1 MAEVTLNTKIKLRY
15 DTYANWLSKNPIL
28 KPGEA
33 AVATVPTGD
42 THDVSTSLPAVVIKI
57 GDGTHHYDELQFLS
71 AKSADVYAWAKA
83 ATKPTYAASEISGLS
98 DYISGEIQDTDT
110 QYQIVKVDDYNYKLQ
125 SKALKATTWTDKSTF
140 TIPNHD
146 DKILADAKAYADGL
160 AGAESALAATVG
172 KLNTTITNKESVWD
186 KKQNAIT
193 DGSAVIASVED
204 DVVTLKAGV
213 KQTSG
218 AVGQGTGADIVLAK
232 VAKTGAAA
240 DISIADADNKITAT
254 TVEGALAEI
263 ATKLSSAVSGGNV
276 TCEKSVPDGVAAR
289 YTFKQGGVAIE
300 NAVIDIPKDM
310 VVSSGTVQTLG
321 APDKDNGDKWPS
333 AGTYLVLTLANAT
346 SDKVYINVGNLIEY
360 VTSGSGSNDMVKIT
374 VSNDHKVTAAITDGS
389 VTLAKLASAV
399 QAQINKAHG
408 HTNKAELDKIAT
420 GDKAKW
426 DGAAAK
432 AHEHANKAV
441 IDDIA
446 PEDVTKWNAAD
457 AAIAGAVEA
466 STIDVDNTSIEL
478 SSDNKLAVK
487 QVNVNKLFV
496 ASGDTLI
503 FDCGNASS

>member
-28 KPGEA
+28 KTGEA

-42 THDVSTSLPAVVIKI
+42 TNGVSTSLPAVVIKI

-71 AKSADVYAWAKA
+71 ARSADVYAWAKA
-83 ATKPTYAASEISGLS
+83 ATKPTYDASEITGLS
-98 DYISGEIQDTDT
+98 EYISGEIQDTDT

-125 SKALKATTWTDKSTF
+125 SKALKATAWTDVSTF

-160 AGAESALAATVG
+160 AGAESTLAATVN
-172 KLNTTITNKESVWD
+172 KLNTTITKKESVWD

-193 DGSAVIASVED
+193 DGSATIASVD
-204 DVVTLKAGV
+204 DNVVTLKAGV
-213 KQTSG
+213 KQTGG

-232 VAKTGAAA
+232 VAKTGAAT
-240 DISIADADNKITAT
+240 DISIADADDKITAT

-263 ATKLSSAVSGGNV
+263 ATKLASAVSGGNV
-276 TCEKSVPDGVAAR
+276 TCEKSAPDGVAAR

-310 VVSSGTVQTLG
+310 VVQSGSVVKNPAGQ
-321 APDKDNGDKWPS
+321 K
-333 AGTYLVLTLANAT
+333 AGTYIELVLANAT
-346 SDKVYINVGNLIEY
+346 NDKIYVNVGDLIEY

-374 VSNDHKVTAAITDGS
+374 VSNDHKVTADITDGS
-389 VTLAKLASAV
+389 ITLAKLASAV
-399 QAQINKAHG
+399 QTQINKAHE

-441 IDDIA
+441 IDGIA
-446 PEDVTKWNAAD
+446 AEDVTKWNAAD
-457 AAIAGAVEA
+457 AAIAGAVQA

-487 QVNVNKLFV
+487 QVNVNKLFI